1 MTFSRSWVQRWRLQ
15 TTFPT
20 NALLRWR
27 RTDSTVCRRR
37 VVVTINVSKQWLLA
51 RWQDFSPLQ
60 LTSAAAHFL
69 SQECTRMQYISLQI
83 KKFRRS
89 RPLDRLDFRAGGKI
103 LPHLYPCAL
112 CPVPCAQSWCSSASF
127 TALCVWCNILF
138 WQWQW
143 NSATVGKIAV
153 GNNVLSQY
161 VIVLYLYVSVYT

>member
-112 CPVPCAQSWCSSASF
+112 CPVPRAGAPPLLLRPFADGAIFCSGSDNG
-127 TALCVWCNILF
+127 TVP
-138 WQWQW
+138 QWE
-143 NSATVGKIAV
+143 K
-153 GNNVLSQY
+153 
-161 VIVLYLYVSVYT
+161 